1 MRIGYFHVVA
11 GASGD
16 MLLGAFLDCGLTLD
30 SLKQE
35 LEKLGVSFQLSV
47 RPARRGPVTGTQVRV
62 RAPEKK
68 RPTLLPEVLA
78 IIKQSNLSSAVKEK
92 SSLVFR
98 RLAEAEGRV
107 HRLPPGEVPLHQVGA
122 TDALVDIVGAVVST
136 ELLGLEL
143 YCSPLPTGIGEVKA
157 GGETYPVPAPA
168 TLELVAMARAPIM
181 PSYPAAE
188 VLTPTAAA
196 ILTNLASFVTPVFS
210 LEKVGYGI
218 GHRRLKGLPNVLPL
232 WLGERAQPL
241 PSHRLLLAETNIDD
255 MSPQLFENVMGKLFQ
270 KGALDVWLTPVQMK
284 KGRPGL
290 VLSCLFPP
298 QAQAGVVD
306 TVLRETSTLGV
317 RLHPVER
324 QEADREIVAI
334 SSPLG
339 KVRIKVKRLRG
350 KVLGAT
356 PEYEDCLRL
365 AGERGLPLPQV
376 YNILSA
382 AIADYL
388 AREEKK

>member
-1 MRIGYFHVVA
+1 MRIGYFHLVA

-16 MLLGAFLDCGLTLD
+16 MLLGAFLDSGLKLEA
-30 SLKQE
+30 LQAE
-35 LEKLGVSFQLSV
+35 LARLPLPFEISAVA
-47 RPARRGPVTGTQVRV
+47 ARRGVVSGILVKV
-62 RAPEKK
+62 KAP
-68 RPTLLPEVLA
+68 RPRKATTLPEVLA
-78 IIKQSNLSSAVKEK
+78 LIEESSLSLAVKEK

-107 HRLPPGEVPLHQVGA
+107 HGLPAEEVCLHQVGA
-122 TDALVDIVGAVVST
+122 VDAIVDIVGAAVAT

-143 YCSPLPTGIGEVKA
+143 YCSPLPTGIGKVRA

-168 TLELVAMARAPIM
+168 TLELMALARAPIM
-181 PSYPAAE
+181 PSYPVAE

-196 ILTNLASFVTPVFS
+196 ILTTLASFAPPVFS
-210 LEKVGYGI
+210 LESVGYGI

-232 WLGERAQPL
+232 WLGENAQPFA
-241 PSHRLLLAETNIDD
+241 SQNLLLLETNIDD
-255 MSPQLFENVMGKLFQ
+255 MSPQLFENVMDKLFK
-270 KGALDVWLTPVQMK
+270 KGALDVWLAPVQMK
-284 KGRPGL
+284 KGRPGV
-290 VLSCLFPP
+290 VLSCLFPL
-298 QAQAGVVD
+298 QAQDAVVN

-324 QEADREIVAI
+324 QEVEREIVPI
-334 SSPLG
+334 PSPLG
-339 KVRIKVKRLRG
+339 KVRVKIKRLEG
-350 KVLGAT
+350 KVLGAM

-365 AGERGLPLPQV
+365 ARERGLPLPQV
-376 YNILSA
+376 YNTLSA

>member
-1 MRIGYFHVVA
+1 MKVGYFHVVA

-16 MLLGAFLDCGLTLD
+16 MLLGAFLDCGLPLEG
-30 SLKQE
+30 LKQE
-35 LEKLGVSFQLSV
+35 LEKLGVPFQLSV
-47 RPARRGPVTGTQVRV
+47 RPARKGPISGTQVRV
-62 RAPEKK
+62 SAPKKK
-68 RPTLLPEVLA
+68 RLTLLPEVLA
-78 IIKQSNLSSAVKEK
+78 LIEQSNLSPAVREK

-122 TDALVDIVGAVVST
+122 TDALVDIVGAVVGT

-168 TLELVAMARAPIM
+168 TLELIALARAPVM
-181 PSYPAAE
+181 PSYPVAE

-196 ILTNLASFVTPVFS
+196 ILTTLASFDTPVFS
-210 LEKVGYGI
+210 LERVGYGI

-241 PSHRLLLAETNIDD
+241 PSQHLLLLETNIDD
-255 MSPQLFENVMGKLFQ
+255 MNPQLFENVMDKLFQ

-298 QAQAGVVD
+298 QAQADVVG

-317 RLHPVER
+317 RLYPVER
-324 QEADREIVAI
+324 QEAEREVITLP
-334 SSPLG
+334 SPLG
-339 KVRIKVKRLRG
+339 KVSVKVKRLG
-350 KVLGAT
+350 GQVMGAT

>member
-1 MRIGYFHVVA
+1 MKIGYFHLVA

-16 MLLGAFLDCGLTLD
+16 MLLGAFLDCGLKLAA
-30 SLKQE
+30 LKHE
-35 LEKLGVSFQLSV
+35 LEKLDITFGIS
-47 RPARRGPVTGTQVRV
+47 AATGRRGPVPGTLVRV
-62 RAPEKK
+62 KAPRGKS
-68 RPTLLPEVLA
+68 TTLPEILA
-78 IIKQSNLSSAVKEK
+78 LIKKSTLSPAVKKK
-92 SSLVFR
+92 SGLVFR

-122 TDALVDIVGAVVST
+122 VDAIVDIVGAVVAA

-143 YCSPLPTGIGEVKA
+143 HCSPLPTGLGTVKA
-157 GGETYPVPAPA
+157 LGETYPVPAPA
-168 TLELVAMARAPIM
+168 TLELIALARAPIM
-181 PSYPAAE
+181 PGYTPAE

-196 ILTNLASFVTPVFS
+196 ILTTLASFDAPVFS
-210 LEKVGYGI
+210 LERVGYGI
-218 GHRRLKGLPNVLPL
+218 GHRRLKGMPNVLPL
-232 WLGERAQPL
+232 WIGDKAGPL
-241 PSHRLLLAETNIDD
+241 ASRQLLVLETNIDD
-255 MSPQLFENVMGKLFQ
+255 MSPQLFENVMDRLFQ
-270 KGALDVWLTPVQMK
+270 EGALDVWLTPVQMK
-284 KGRPGL
+284 KGRPGV

-298 QAQAGVVD
+298 QAEAAVVD

-324 QEADREIVAI
+324 REAERKVISI

-339 KVRIKVKRLRG
+339 KVTIKVKRLEG

-356 PEYEDCLRL
+356 PEYEDCLKL
-365 AGERGLPLPQV
+365 ARERGLPLPQV

-388 AREEKK
+388 ASKERK

>member
-1 MRIGYFHVVA
+1 MKIGYFHVVA

-16 MLLGAFLDCGLTLD
+16 MLLGAFLDSGLKLEA
-30 SLKQE
+30 LRAE
-35 LEKLGVSFQLSV
+35 LEELRLSFEISAV
-47 RPARRGPVTGTQVRV
+47 PARRGAVSGTLVKV
-62 RAPEKK
+62 KAPRQRKA
-68 RPTLLPEVLA
+68 TTLPEVLA
-78 IIKQSNLSSAVKEK
+78 LIEQSNLSPAVKEK

-107 HRLPPGEVPLHQVGA
+107 HRVSTGEVPLHQVGA
-122 TDALVDIVGAVVST
+122 TDALVDIVGAVVAT

-157 GGETYPVPAPA
+157 GGEVYPVPAPA
-168 TLELVAMARAPIM
+168 TLELIAVARAPIM
-181 PSYPAAE
+181 PSYPVAE

-196 ILTNLASFVTPVFS
+196 ILTTLASFDTPVFS
-210 LEKVGYGI
+210 LERVGYGI

-232 WLGERAQPL
+232 WLGEMAQPL
-241 PSHRLLLAETNIDD
+241 PSRHLILLETNIDD

-270 KGALDVWLTPVQMK
+270 RGALDVWLTPVQMK

-324 QEADREIVAI
+324 QEAEREVI
-334 SSPLG
+334 SLLSPLG
-339 KVRIKVKRLRG
+339 KVRVKVKRLGG

-388 AREEKK
+388 AREERK

>member
-1 MRIGYFHVVA
+1 MKIGYFHLVA

-16 MLLGAFLDCGLTLD
+16 MLLGAFLDCGLKLAA
-30 SLKQE
+30 LKQE
-35 LEKLGVSFQLSV
+35 LEKLDITFGIS
-47 RPARRGPVTGTQVRV
+47 AATGRRGPVPGTLVRV
-62 RAPEKK
+62 KAPRGKS
-68 RPTLLPEVLA
+68 TTLPEILA
-78 IIKQSNLSSAVKEK
+78 LIKKSTLSPAVKKK
-92 SSLVFR
+92 SGLVFR

-122 TDALVDIVGAVVST
+122 VDAIVDIVGAVVAA

-143 YCSPLPTGIGEVKA
+143 HCSPLPTGLGTVKA

-168 TLELVAMARAPIM
+168 TLELIALARAPVM
-181 PSYPAAE
+181 PGYTPAE

-196 ILTNLASFVTPVFS
+196 ILTTLASFDAPVFS
-210 LEKVGYGI
+210 LERVGYGI
-218 GHRRLKGLPNVLPL
+218 GHRRLKGVPNVLPL
-232 WLGERAQPL
+232 WIGDKAGPL
-241 PSHRLLLAETNIDD
+241 ASRQLLVLETNIDD
-255 MSPQLFENVMGKLFQ
+255 MSPQLFENVMDRLFQ
-270 KGALDVWLTPVQMK
+270 EGALDVWLTPVQMK
-284 KGRPGL
+284 KGRPGV

-298 QAQAGVVD
+298 QAEAAVVD

-324 QEADREIVAI
+324 REAERKVISI

-339 KVRIKVKRLRG
+339 KVTIKVKRLEG

-356 PEYEDCLRL
+356 PEYEDCLKL
-365 AGERGLPLPQV
+365 ARERGLPLPQV

-388 AREEKK
+388 ASKERK